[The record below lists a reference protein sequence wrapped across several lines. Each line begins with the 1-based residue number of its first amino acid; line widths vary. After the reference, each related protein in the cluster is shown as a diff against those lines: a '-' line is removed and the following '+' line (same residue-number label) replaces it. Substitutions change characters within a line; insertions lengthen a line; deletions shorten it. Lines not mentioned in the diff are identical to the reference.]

1 MRRSMWLLA
10 SALIFSLGTT
20 PGVAAAVPILEIV
33 FLESGASVIDAGPG
47 EIVTAE
53 IRLTADG
60 AGISSYGVSVAFDEE
75 VDLVDATELLPAG
88 FTFNLSVG
96 VEGSNESEPGT
107 IGQVLTFEAGTFGAG
122 PVNSTFAIG
131 RITFEVVAALDDGN
145 DLAAFP
151 FNTGI
156 DGLFD
161 NESVA
166 LVEFSPGSASVVP
179 EPGTLSLLLVGVTA
193 LAASRRRRAS

>member
-1 MRRSMWLLA
+1 MGLLA
-10 SALIFSLGTT
+10 SALVFALGVA
-20 PGVAAAVPILEIV
+20 PGMAAAVPILEIV
-33 FLESGASVIDAGPG
+33 FLESGTSVIEAGPG

-53 IRLTADG
+53 IRLTADA

-75 VDLVDATELLPAG
+75 LDLVDTTELLPAG

-107 IGQVLTFEAGTFGAG
+107 TGQVLTFESGTFGVG
-122 PVNSTFAIG
+122 PVNATFAIG
-131 RITFEVVAALDDGN
+131 RIRFEVVAALDDGN

-151 FNTGI
+151 FNPGI

-166 LVEFSPGSASVVP
+166 LVEFGPGSASVVP
-179 EPGTLSLLLVGVTA
+179 EPGTLGLLLVGMTA